1 MSIID
6 VNLKFYP
13 KLLHTR
19 TLGGANFDFKIL
31 PFLGFGILKFAAA
44 NLNFKSRRADMKH
57 LATAQA
63 EEVTADLACRVSTL
77 VERFHTLKVDA
88 QSTEVVVHS
97 D

>member
-1 MSIID
+1 MD
-6 VNLKFYP
+6 
-13 KLLHTR
+13 
-19 TLGGANFDFKIL
+19 
-31 PFLGFGILKFAAA
+31 
-44 NLNFKSRRADMKH
+44 LNFKSRRADMKH